1 MLEESISQ
9 SEARGW
15 VVSGK
20 YYEELIKN
28 QQSQTEQLKK
38 QRQEMLNEMKSGL
51 ESGAIKRG
59 SEEWYNQINAI
70 DEVTKAIKE
79 GETAIL
85 EYENSI
91 REINWS
97 VFDMIQEQISNITTE
112 ADFLIDL
119 MSNKKLYEDNGQLTD
134 QGLATMGL
142 HGQNYETY
150 MYQADKYAE
159 EMKKLDAEI
168 AKDPYDQELIKRRQE
183 LLELQQE
190 SIMNA
195 EEEKNAI
202 RDLVSDGIDKEL
214 DSLQELI
221 DKRNEALDSQK
232 D

>member
-1 MLEESISQ
+1 
-9 SEARGW
+9 
-15 VVSGK
+15 
-20 YYEELIKN
+20 
-28 QQSQTEQLKK
+28 
-38 QRQEMLNEMKSGL
+38 
-51 ESGAIKRG
+51 
-59 SEEWYNQINAI
+59 
-70 DEVTKAIKE
+70 
-79 GETAIL
+79 
-85 EYENSI
+85 
-91 REINWS
+91 
-97 VFDMIQEQISNITTE
+97 MIQEQISNVSAE